1 MDHSTP
7 HISSYR
13 SIGLVLVA
21 LLFLTSITIL
31 VTWLDFGS
39 LSVAVAMG
47 VAFIKVGLVVTYFM
61 HLKFDDLILR
71 IFAGMVL
78 LLLLLVFVIT
88 FFDYLFR

>member
-13 SIGLVLVA
+13 SIGIVLVV

-31 VTWLDFGS
+31 VTWLDLGR
-39 LSVAVAMG
+39 LSVGVAMG
-47 VAFIKVGLVVTYFM
+47 IACVKVGLVVTYFM
-61 HLKFDDLILR
+61 HLKFDHILFR
-71 IFAGMVL
+71 ILTGMVFL
-78 LLLLLVFVIT
+78 LLILVFVIT